1 LTIKNISVY
10 LFSME
15 NDFDILI
22 INTIINNPRVFVD
35 NHYLFNEEIVKN
47 KYSKAILQI
56 IKEYYDNYNGIPS
69 FLILE
74 EMVRSEYDGHLIG
87 NVLLDHLSLIKTTDL
102 PPDQLE
108 FITSH
113 IIKKIKDNK
122 LQDLKRNVDR
132 LDTEKLKETSLE
144 IERIDNI
151 QNKWEIKHIW
161 DEVEYKEREIIPT
174 GLELIDKYGIA
185 KGEIGLFMAHTGIGK
200 SVGLTFLASN
210 FMLGGHKTLHIVF
223 EGNIDNYI
231 LSHRKK
237 LGDPDPDQLK
247 RGKTTSNLRVI
258 KLPSNQTTTR
268 DIEEVIKLQIADGF
282 TPDALVIDY
291 VDCLVGL
298 KQNKDLWV
306 SDISIINELEHLA
319 QKYNT
324 AIWSAVQANRSGIN
338 KDLELSNAAGSISKI
353 QKASMVV
360 AITRTAEHQESNT
373 ADLKVLKNRFGKLE
387 VSINIKWKPDTLE
400 IEAPIHNHIYL

>member
-1 LTIKNISVY
+1 LTIKIIPVY
-10 LFSME
+10 LLCME

-22 INTIINNPRVFVD
+22 INTIINNPKVFVD

-47 KYSKAILQI
+47 KYSKAILQV
-56 IKEYYDNYNGIPS
+56 IKEYYQKYNGIPS
-69 FLILE
+69 YIILE
-74 EMVRSEYDGHLIG
+74 EIVKTEYGGELIG
-87 NVLLDHLSLIKTTDL
+87 NILLDHLSLIKTTNL
-102 PPDQLE
+102 PQDQLE
-108 FITSH
+108 FITTH

-122 LQDLKRNVDR
+122 LQGLKSNVDK
-132 LDTEKLKETSLE
+132 LDSETLKEVSLE

-151 QNKWEIKHIW
+151 QNRWEIKHIW
-161 DEVEYKEREIIPT
+161 DEIEYKEREIIPT

-185 KGEIGLFMAHTGIGK
+185 KGEIGLLMAATGVGK
-200 SVGLTFLASN
+200 SVGLTFLANN

-231 LSHRKK
+231 VAHRKK
-237 LGDPDPDQLK
+237 LGNPELDLLK
-247 RGKTTSNLRVI
+247 RGKTTSNLKVI

-268 DIEEVIKLQIADGF
+268 DIEEVIKLHITEDF

-291 VDCLVGL
+291 VDCLVGQ
-298 KQNKDLWV
+298 KQTKDLWV

-319 QKYNT
+319 QKYNI

-360 AITRTAEHQESNT
+360 AITRTPEHQDSNT

-387 VSINIKWKPDTLE
+387 VSINTKWKPDTLE
-400 IEAPIHNHIYL
+400 IEAPIHSPIYL